1 MDLLRNL
8 ILKHSFRR
16 LLTLLTAVGVFML
29 SLLAS
34 FALSWQSSLQMKDT
48 LQSQG
53 IQITQRLAEQS
64 RLALLSG
71 SPDNAT
77 AAIDATLSFPDVVA
91 VEVIDAN
98 GKRLV
103 RRFKQTDTQWASGDV
118 PLAARHDTAALQ
130 YETTEHWCFVAPV
143 RTADVEASPFDA
155 TERRDTYLGQVRVL
169 QDTTTLR
176 HLRAS
181 LFLANFAYS
190 MLFALVFLGLL
201 SLLARRLTTP
211 LAQLSRNM
219 LRAERGERDLQASV
233 EGPTDIADMARAFNS
248 MMAQLGEREAEL
260 IRSRDEA
267 VSLARLK
274 SQFAATVSHEIR
286 TPLNG
291 VIGTLDLLVGS
302 RLSARQRHFLEL
314 AWDSAQYLL
323 DLVNNI
329 LDLSRLEAGAAGLER
344 KPLRLREMVEGVID
358 TLTPQAHRKGLE
370 IGYAISPDCA
380 IEVLADGRKLRQ
392 VLTNLVANAVK
403 FTEYGEISVRLRTER
418 LPERSM
424 LRFEVTDT
432 GPGVPADYADR
443 IFESFVQVD
452 PQPNRQNQGSGLG
465 LAISRQLVALMD
477 GRIGVETPAEGGSRF
492 WFELPI
498 EITAEVIPPAYAP
511 PVTRRLLVID
521 AAAIVREFFDNAL
534 QAHGWHTECV
544 TGSAQALHRVQHA
557 SPPGTSFD
565 AVLIDGQ
572 LAATEPL
579 PLEQLRKLLPA
590 TTRWLLMTPFIQR
603 SDAVPEFMTSVIG
616 KPLRLHR
623 LRAALDA
630 LFEPQQSALDLPLP
644 TPSSGASLFNVL
656 VVEDNRTNQIVV
668 RSMLSGLGS
677 QVTLAING
685 EEAIAAFGRERW
697 DAILMD
703 CSMPGMD
710 GFEATARIRGTE
722 APQGG
727 RVPIIAMT
735 ANTSLTD
742 IEKCLAAGMDDHLP
756 KPFTQEEL
764 RAVLRRWLP
773 AQLLTG
779 SGHALAGDEGG
790 PEEHANH
797 PLDSA
802 TLDRLRDALGG
813 ALGEAI
819 TPFLEDMPEH
829 LAAIRR
835 AILGPNLAELRHH
848 THTLAGAAG
857 NLGARRLQSLAEQ
870 LQSAPPDSERMGDL
884 LQQVQAEFERVD
896 SALRLTLSDLA
907 APPTAVAPASST
919 VLIADDD
926 RSTRSALRYALQ
938 LKGYQVVEAV
948 DGAAALALL
957 ERKLP
962 DVVLMDAMMPG
973 MDGFATCARMKEL
986 PQARDIPVL
995 MITALD
1001 DRHSIEQAYA
1011 AGATDYITKPL
1022 HLNAVVQR
1030 VGRAIE
1036 ALHTERHVRHL
1047 AYNDMLTGLP
1057 NRALFGD
1064 LLRQQIDRARQTH
1077 TAVAV
1082 LFLDLDRFKF
1092 VNDSLGHESGDKLLK
1107 AVAERLRQCVRV
1119 GDHVARLGGDEFT
1132 VVLEELA
1139 STPAAAIAADKIAK
1153 ALSEPF
1159 HIEGHDVFISASI
1172 GISLFPRDGEDV
1184 STLLRH
1190 ADTAMYEAKRANR
1203 GHQFYEPGMEVSVS
1217 EHLLLEGALRRA
1229 LERGELSLH
1238 YQPEICARDG
1248 ELCGAEALLRWQHP
1262 TRGAVSPA
1270 EFIPLAEETGLI
1282 NPIGDWALRE
1292 ACLQWTQ
1299 WQARIRPEA
1308 RLSINLSG
1316 KQLLAADFASR
1327 VETILSETGL
1337 PPQRLVFE
1345 ITESVWMEQ
1354 ATEGLSTLHRL
1365 KNLGIR
1371 LAIDDFGTGYSS
1383 LSYLKRLPVDILKV
1397 DRAFVRDIAHS
1408 PADRA
1413 IVQGIMALAHSLGL
1427 EVIAEGVEH
1436 EAQRAVLVELG
1447 CDHLQGYLFSRPV
1460 DGLAFS
1466 QQILQTVDKA

>member
-1 MDLLRNL
+1 MDPLRDF
-8 ILKHSFRR
+8 ILRHSFRH

-71 SPDNAT
+71 AADNAT

-91 VEVIDAN
+91 VELIDAN
-98 GKRLV
+98 GKRLT
-103 RRFKQTDTQWASGDV
+103 RRFKQADTQWSSGDI

-130 YETTEHWCFVAPV
+130 YETDEHWCFVAPV
-143 RTADVEASPFDA
+143 RTAGSEASPFEA
-155 TERRDTYLGQVRVL
+155 TDRSTTYLGQVRVL
-169 QDTTTLR
+169 QSTATLR
-176 HLRAS
+176 ELRAS

-190 MLFALVFLGLL
+190 MLFAAVFLALL
-201 SLLARRLTTP
+201 SLLARRLTMP
-211 LAQLSRNM
+211 LAELSRNM
-219 LRAERGERDLQASV
+219 LRAERGERDIQASV

-267 VSLARLK
+267 MSLARLK

-302 RLSARQRHFLEL
+302 RLTARQRHFLEL

-370 IGYAISPDCA
+370 IGYAISADCA

-403 FTEYGEISVRLRTER
+403 FSEFGEVSVRVRTLRQ
-418 LPERSM
+418 PDRSV
-424 LRFEVTDT
+424 LRFEVTDS
-432 GPGVPADYADR
+432 GPGIPPEHAER

-452 PQPNRQNQGSGLG
+452 PQPNRANQGSGLG

-477 GRIGVETPAEGGSRF
+477 GHIGVETPSHGGSRF
-492 WFELPI
+492 WFELPV
-498 EITAEVIPPAYAP
+498 EITAEPGSAQHTALS
-511 PVTRRLLVID
+511 TRRLLVID
-521 AAAIVREFFDNAL
+521 SASIVREFFDDAL
-534 QAHGWHTECV
+534 QAHGWQTECASGIGQALQAIQR
-544 TGSAQALHRVQHA
+544 TGLSAQA
-557 SPPGTSFD
+557 FD
-565 AVLIDGQ
+565 AVLVDGQ
-572 LAATEPL
+572 LATAEPA
-579 PLEQLRKLLPA
+579 PLERLHKLLPA

-603 SDAVPEFMTSVIG
+603 SDAVPDFMTSVIG

-623 LRAALDA
+623 LRTALDA
-630 LFEPQQSALDLPLP
+630 LFDPQQSALDLPVP
-644 TPSSGASLFNVL
+644 ETNTGGGGLFNVL

-668 RSMLSGLGS
+668 RSMLSGLGG
-677 QVTLAING
+677 QAAIAANG
-685 EEAIAAFGRERW
+685 EEAIRAFARERW
-697 DAILMD
+697 DVILMD

-710 GFEATARIRGTE
+710 GFEATAHIRTAE
-722 APQGG
+722 ASQGG

-735 ANTSLTD
+735 ANTSLAD

-764 RAVLRRWLP
+764 RSLLRRWLP
-773 AQLLTG
+773 PQLLTG
-779 SGHALAGDEGG
+779 SGPSMIGDDGT
-790 PEEHANH
+790 PEEHDGH
-797 PLDSA
+797 PIDNT
-802 TLDRLRDALGG
+802 TLNRLRDALGG

-835 AILGPNLAELRHH
+835 AILTPNPTELRHH

-857 NLGARRLQSLAEQ
+857 NLGARRLQGLAEQ
-870 LQSAPPDSERMGDL
+870 LQLTPDSDRQSEL
-884 LQQVQAEFERVD
+884 LQQVLAEFERVER
-896 SALRLTLSDLA
+896 ALRLTLSDLA
-907 APPTAVAPASST
+907 TPATAVPPASST

-938 LKGYQVVEAV
+938 LKGYQVVEAA
-948 DGAAALALL
+948 DGAAALAML
-957 ERKLP
+957 ERMQP

-1001 DRHSIEQAYA
+1001 DRRSIEQAYA

-1107 AVAERLRQCVRV
+1107 AVADRLRQCVRV

-1139 STPAAAIAADKIAK
+1139 NTSAAAIAADKIAK
-1153 ALSEPF
+1153 ALAEPF

-1190 ADTAMYEAKRANR
+1190 ADTAMYEAKRAGR

-1248 ELCGAEALLRWQHP
+1248 QLCGAEALLRWQHP

-1282 NPIGDWALRE
+1282 NPIGDWVLRE
-1292 ACLQWTQ
+1292 ACLQWKQ
-1299 WQARIRPEA
+1299 WQAHTRPEA

-1316 KQLLAADFASR
+1316 KQLLATDFANR
-1327 VETILSETGL
+1327 VETILRETGL
-1337 PPQRLVFE
+1337 APQRLVFE

-1354 ATEGLSTLHRL
+1354 AAEGLSTLHRL

-1383 LSYLKRLPVDILKV
+1383 LSYLKRLPVDILKI
-1397 DRAFVRDIAHS
+1397 DRTFVRDIAHS
-1408 PADRA
+1408 AADRA
-1413 IVQGIMALAHSLGL
+1413 IVQGIMVLAHSLGL
-1427 EVIAEGVEH
+1427 EVIAEGIEH

-1447 CDHLQGYLFSRPV
+1447 CDHLQGFLLSRPI
-1460 DGLAFS
+1460 DSAAFS
-1466 QQILQTVDKA
+1466 LHILQASDPI